1 MAIFKI
7 AALQKV
13 MDNSVS
19 LSELE
24 LANKQYNELTAKYRD
39 ILQKDNLLVQRTNNL
54 EHLQVSLCDLRTL
67 LYQPFFFG
75 HMYL

>member
-13 MDNSVS
+13 IDNSVS

-24 LANKQYNELTAKYRD
+24 LANKQYNELTAKYR
-39 ILQKDNLLVQRTNNL
+39 
-54 EHLQVSLCDLRTL
+54 E
-67 LYQPFFFG
+67 
-75 HMYL
+75 